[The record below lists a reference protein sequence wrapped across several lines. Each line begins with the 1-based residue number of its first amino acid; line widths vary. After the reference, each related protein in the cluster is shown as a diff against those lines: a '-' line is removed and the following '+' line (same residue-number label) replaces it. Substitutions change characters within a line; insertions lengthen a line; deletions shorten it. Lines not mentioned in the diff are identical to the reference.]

1 MEKPQIRLMTMEAK
15 VLLHD
20 EMCEQQVLGVLLG
33 CRDCYDLFQD
43 YCTEEVFFSQANRYI
58 FQCISGV
65 ISEGKSPDV
74 VSVFEFTQKHPKPG
88 CSEEDC
94 ELLAGTIAELSSSV
108 TTTTTFV
115 QNCMRLADLLTRRKM
130 YVIGSRLM
138 AAGTSEIGDTD
149 DLKAKT
155 LEELQALDDRPQTTV
170 RSVKD
175 ALVSLNKIVSDNI
188 SGTRTIGYPTG
199 FNFLD
204 EKGGM
209 QPTDLW
215 VIAAEFSQ
223 GKTSLALDFCLNA
236 ATAGYAAAFYSTEMM
251 STQLAARMVA
261 GKSGISSRVIMQCPL
276 EGDTLFKFDLAI
288 GKLEGLPIYF
298 DDTSTLSVERI
309 ISSIRSMVRNRGVK
323 IAFVDYLQTLQ
334 TNERNMRM
342 TEEQFFGLTA
352 RKFKNLAKE
361 LQICIVLI
369 SQIARSKDTTEP
381 TLSRI
386 RGSGQINE
394 AADVVLLIYR
404 AEFYNKS
411 YSGNRC
417 NVSTHNTAQ
426 IKLAKGRN
434 IGTGDFIC
442 GYNAPVTHFYELES
456 IPMIENNQEDDV
468 DNDRPF

>member
-1 MEKPQIRLMTMEAK
+1 MTMETM

-20 EMCEQQVLGVLLG
+20 EQCEQQVLGVLLTY
-33 CRDCYDLFQD
+33 RDCYDQFQD
-43 YCTEEVFFSQANRYI
+43 YCTEEVFSNPTNRYF
-58 FQCISGV
+58 FQCIGGV
-65 ISEGKSPDV
+65 ISEGKTPDL
-74 VSVFEFTQKHPKPG
+74 VSVFEYTQKHPKPG
-88 CSEEDC
+88 CSKEENS
-94 ELLAGTIAELSSSV
+94 LLAGAIAELASSVVSSV
-108 TTTTTFV
+108 TFE
-115 QNCMRLADLLTRRKM
+115 QNCMRLADLSRRRKM
-130 YVIGSRLM
+130 YVIGCQLI
-138 AAGTSEIGDTD
+138 AAGTSEMGDTD
-149 DLKAKT
+149 EIKAKT
-155 LEELQALDDRPQTTV
+155 LEDLQALDDRPQTSV

-175 ALVSLNKIVSDNI
+175 ALASLNKIVSDNI

-215 VIAAEFSQ
+215 IIAAEFSQ
-223 GKTSLALDFCLNA
+223 GKTSLALDFCLSVA
-236 ATAGYAAAFYSTEMM
+236 SAGYGAAFYSTEMM

-261 GKSGISSRVIMQCPL
+261 GKSGVSSRIIMQQPM
-276 EGDTLFKFDLAI
+276 EGETLSKYDKAI

-298 DDTSTLSVERI
+298 DDSSTLSVDRI

-323 IAFVDYLQTLQ
+323 VAFVDYLQTLQ

-369 SQIARSKDTTEP
+369 SQIARSKETTEP

-404 AEFYNKS
+404 PEFYNKS
-411 YSGNRC
+411 YSGTRC
-417 NVSTHNTAQ
+417 NVSTKDTAQ
-426 IKLAKGRN
+426 IRLAKGRN

-442 GYNAPVTHFYELES
+442 GYNAPVTHFYDLAS
-456 IPMIENNQEDDV
+456 IPMTNDSQEDNI

>member
-1 MEKPQIRLMTMEAK
+1 MDTK

-20 EMCEQQVLGVLLG
+20 DQCEQQVLGVLLSYEG
-33 CRDCYDLFQD
+33 YFAQFGD
-43 YCTEEVFFSQANRYI
+43 YCTEEVFSNPTYRYI
-58 FQCISGV
+58 FRCLSGV
-65 ISEGKSPDV
+65 IADGNIPDI
-74 VSVFEFTQKHPKPG
+74 VSVSEYTLKHPKPG
-88 CSEEDC
+88 CSENESNMMPSI
-94 ELLAGTIAELSSSV
+94 IAEISGSV
-108 TTTTTFV
+108 ATSATFI
-115 QNCMRLADLLTRRKM
+115 QNCLRLADLTRRRKM
-130 YVIGSRLM
+130 YVIGCRLM
-138 AAGTSEIGDTD
+138 AAGTSELSDTD
-149 DLKAKT
+149 EIKAKA
-155 LEELQALDDRPQTTV
+155 LEELQTLDDMPQTSV

-175 ALVSLNKIVSDNI
+175 ALVSLNEIVNDNI
-188 SGTRTIGYPTG
+188 SGIRTIGYPTG
-199 FNFLD
+199 FSFLD

-215 VIAAEFSQ
+215 IIAAEFSQ
-223 GKTSLALDFCLNA
+223 GKTSLAIDFCINA
-236 ATAGYAAAFYSTEMM
+236 ASAGYPTAFYSTEMM

-261 GKSGISSRVIMQCPL
+261 GKSGISSRVIMQKPL
-276 EGDTLFKFDLAI
+276 NGETMSKFDRAI
-288 GKLEGLPIYF
+288 GKLESLPIYF

-309 ISSIRSMVRNRGVK
+309 ISSIRSMVRKRGVK

-334 TNERNMRM
+334 TNERNMKM

-386 RGSGQINE
+386 RGSGQISE

-404 AEFYNKS
+404 PEFYNKS
-411 YSGNRC
+411 YSGTRSNI
-417 NVSTHNTAQ
+417 STKGTAQ

-442 GYNAPVTHFYELES
+442 GYNAPVTHFYELDS
-456 IPMIENNQEDDV
+456 IPKVDDSV
-468 DNDRPF
+468 SDNDFDNDRPF

>member
-1 MEKPQIRLMTMEAK
+1 MDKSQ

-20 EMCEQQVLGVLLG
+20 DQCEQHVLGVLLSYEG
-33 CRDCYDLFQD
+33 YFARFGD
-43 YCTEEVFFSQANRYI
+43 YCNEDVFSNPTYKYL

-65 ISEGKSPDV
+65 IAEGNIPSIT
-74 VSVFEFTQKHPKPG
+74 SVFGYSQKHPKPG
-88 CSEEDC
+88 CSEQENS
-94 ELLAGTIAELSSSV
+94 LLAGIIAELVSCVATS
-108 TTTTTFV
+108 TTFD
-115 QNCMRLADLLTRRKM
+115 QNCMRLADLSRRRKM
-130 YVIGSRLM
+130 YVIGWQLIN
-138 AAGTSEIGDTD
+138 AGTSELGDTD
-149 DLKAKT
+149 DIKAKT
-155 LEELQALDDRPQTTV
+155 LEELQALDDMPQTSV

-175 ALVSLNKIVSDNI
+175 ALFSLNEIVNGNI

-199 FNFLD
+199 FSFLD

-209 QPTDLW
+209 LPTDLW

-236 ATAGYAAAFYSTEMM
+236 ASAGNPTAFYSTEMM
-251 STQLAARMVA
+251 STQLVARMVA
-261 GKSGISSRVIMQCPL
+261 GKSGISSRIIMQKPL
-276 EGDTLFKFDLAI
+276 NDETLTKFDQAI

-309 ISSIRSMVRNRGVK
+309 ISSIRSMVRKRGVK

-334 TNERNMRM
+334 TNERNMKM

-386 RGSGQINE
+386 RGSGQISE
-394 AADVVLLIYR
+394 AADVVLLVYR
-404 AEFYNKS
+404 PEFYNKS
-411 YSGNRC
+411 YSGVRSK
-417 NVSTHNTAQ
+417 VSTKGTAQ

-442 GYNAPVTHFYELES
+442 GYNAPVTHFYELDT
-456 IPMIENNQEDDV
+456 IPMVGESMTDNNF

>member
-1 MEKPQIRLMTMEAK
+1 MEAK

-20 EMCEQQVLGVLLG
+20 EQCEQQVLGVLLTY
-33 CRDCYDLFQD
+33 RDCYDQFQD
-43 YCTEEVFFSQANRYI
+43 YCTEEVFSNPTNRYF
-58 FQCISGV
+58 FQCIGGV
-65 ISEGKSPDV
+65 ISEGKTPDL
-74 VSVFEFTQKHPKPG
+74 VSVFEYTQKHPKPG
-88 CSEEDC
+88 CSKEENS
-94 ELLAGTIAELSSSV
+94 LLAGAIAELASSVVSSV
-108 TTTTTFV
+108 TFE
-115 QNCMRLADLLTRRKM
+115 QNCMRLADLSRRRKM
-130 YVIGSRLM
+130 YVIGCQLT
-138 AAGTSEIGDTD
+138 AAGTSEMGDTD
-149 DLKAKT
+149 EIKAKT
-155 LEELQALDDRPQTTV
+155 LEDLQALDDRPQTSV

-175 ALVSLNKIVSDNI
+175 ALASLDKIVSDNI

-199 FNFLD
+199 FSFLD
-204 EKGGM
+204 DKGGM

-215 VIAAEFSQ
+215 IIAAEFSQ
-223 GKTSLALDFCLNA
+223 GKTSLALDFCLSA
-236 ATAGYAAAFYSTEMM
+236 ASAGYGAAFYSTEMM

-261 GKSGISSRVIMQCPL
+261 GKSGISSRVIMQQPL
-276 EGDTLFKFDLAI
+276 EGEALSNYDKAI

-309 ISSIRSMVRNRGVK
+309 ISSIRSLVRNRGVK
-323 IAFVDYLQTLQ
+323 VAFVDYLQTLQ

-386 RGSGQINE
+386 RGSGQISE

-404 AEFYNKS
+404 PEFYNKS
-411 YSGNRC
+411 YSGTRC
-417 NVSTHNTAQ
+417 KVSTKDTAQ

-442 GYNAPVTHFYELES
+442 GYNAPVTHFYDLAL
-456 IPMIENNQEDDV
+456 IPMIEDNQEDSI

>member
-1 MEKPQIRLMTMEAK
+1 MTMEAK

-20 EMCEQQVLGVLLG
+20 EQCEQQVLGVLLTY
-33 CRDCYDLFQD
+33 RDCYDQFQD
-43 YCTEEVFFSQANRYI
+43 YCTEEVFSNPINRYF
-58 FQCISGV
+58 FQCIGGV
-65 ISEGKSPDV
+65 ISEGKTPDL
-74 VSVFEFTQKHPKPG
+74 VSVFEYTQKHPKPG
-88 CSEEDC
+88 SSEE
-94 ELLAGTIAELSSSV
+94 ENSLLAGAIAELASSVVSSV
-108 TTTTTFV
+108 TFE
-115 QNCMRLADLLTRRKM
+115 QNCIRLADLSRRRKM
-130 YVIGSRLM
+130 YVIGCQLI
-138 AAGTSEIGDTD
+138 AAGTSEMGDTD
-149 DLKAKT
+149 EIKAKT
-155 LEELQALDDRPQTTV
+155 LEELQALDDRPQTSV

-215 VIAAEFSQ
+215 IIAAEFSQ
-223 GKTSLALDFCLNA
+223 GKTSLALDFCLSA
-236 ATAGYAAAFYSTEMM
+236 ASAGYGAAFYSTEMM

-261 GKSGISSRVIMQCPL
+261 GKSGVSSRVIMQQPL
-276 EGDTLFKFDLAI
+276 EGETLSKYDKAI

-298 DDTSTLSVERI
+298 DDSSTLSVDRI
-309 ISSIRSMVRNRGVK
+309 ISSLRSMVRNRGVK
-323 IAFVDYLQTLQ
+323 VAFVDYLQTLQ

-386 RGSGQINE
+386 RGSGQISE

-404 AEFYNKS
+404 PEFYNKS
-411 YSGNRC
+411 YSGIRC
-417 NVSTHNTAQ
+417 KVSTKDTAQ

-442 GYNAPVTHFYELES
+442 GYNAPVTHFYDLAS
-456 IPMIENNQEDDV
+456 IPMIEDNQEDSI

>member
-1 MEKPQIRLMTMEAK
+1 MDKAK
-15 VLLHD
+15 SLLHD
-20 EMCEQQVLGVLLG
+20 ELCEQQVLGVLLSYSG
-33 CRDCYDLFQD
+33 YYGMFGD
-43 YCTEEVFFSQANRYI
+43 YCTEEAFSNPFNRYI
-58 FQCISGV
+58 FQCIGGV
-65 ISEGKSPDV
+65 ISEGKEPNIT
-74 VSVFEFTQKHPKPG
+74 SVFEYTQKNPRKG
-88 CSEEDC
+88 VSEE
-94 ELLAGTIAELSSSV
+94 ENSLMAGNIAELISCVATSA
-108 TTTTTFV
+108 TFD
-115 QNCMRLADLLTRRKM
+115 QNCMRLADLSRRRKM
-130 YVIGSRLM
+130 YVIGWQLIN
-138 AAGTSEIGDTD
+138 AGTSELGDTD
-149 DLKAKT
+149 DIKAKT
-155 LEELQALDDRPQTTV
+155 LEELQALDDKPQT
-170 RSVKD
+170 SVKSVKE
-175 ALVSLNKIVSDNI
+175 ALNSLNGIVESNI

-199 FNFLD
+199 FSFLD

-215 VIAAEFSQ
+215 IIAAEFSQ

-236 ATAGYAAAFYSTEMM
+236 ASAGYPTAFYSTEMM

-261 GKSGISSRVIMQCPL
+261 GKSGISSRVIMQQPL
-276 EGDTLFKFDLAI
+276 NGENLIRFDQAI

-309 ISSIRSMVRNRGVK
+309 ISSIRSMVRKRGVK

-334 TNERNMRM
+334 TNERNMKM

-386 RGSGQINE
+386 RGSGQISE
-394 AADVVLLIYR
+394 AADVVLLVYR
-404 AEFYNKS
+404 PEFYNKK
-411 YSGNRC
+411 YSGMRSK
-417 NVSTHNTAQ
+417 VSTKGTAQ

-442 GYNAPVTHFYELES
+442 GYNAPVTHFYELDS
-456 IPMIENNQEDDV
+456 IPMADGATNTDSEEDD
-468 DNDRPF
+468 PF

>member
-1 MEKPQIRLMTMEAK
+1 MTMEAK

-20 EMCEQQVLGVLLG
+20 EQCEQQVLGVLLTY
-33 CRDCYDLFQD
+33 RDCYDQFQD
-43 YCTEEVFFSQANRYI
+43 YCTEEVFSNPTNRY
-58 FQCISGV
+58 FYQCISGV
-65 ISEGKSPDV
+65 ISEGKTADL
-74 VSVFEFTQKHPKPG
+74 VSVFEYTQKHPKQG
-88 CSEEDC
+88 CSEE
-94 ELLAGTIAELSSSV
+94 ENSQLASFLAGCIESVVSSV
-108 TTTTTFV
+108 TFE
-115 QNCMRLADLLTRRKM
+115 QNCMRLADLHRRRKM
-130 YVIGSRLM
+130 YVIGYNLIN
-138 AAGTSEIGDTD
+138 AGTSEMGDTD
-149 DLKAKT
+149 EIKAKT
-155 LEELQALDDRPQTTV
+155 LEELQALDDRPQTSV

-175 ALVSLNKIVSDNI
+175 ALASLNKIVNDNI

-199 FNFLD
+199 FNYLD

-223 GKTSLALDFCLNA
+223 GKTSLALDFCLSVA
-236 ATAGYAAAFYSTEMM
+236 LAGYGAAFYSTEMM

-261 GKSGISSRVIMQCPL
+261 GKSGISSRVIMQQPL
-276 EGDTLFKFDLAI
+276 EGETLSKFDKAI

-298 DDTSTLSVERI
+298 DDSSTLSVDRI
-309 ISSIRSMVRNRGVK
+309 ISSIRSMVRNKGVK
-323 IAFVDYLQTLQ
+323 VAFVDYLQTLQ

-404 AEFYNKS
+404 PETYNKS
-411 YSGNRC
+411 YSGNRH
-417 NVSTHNTAQ
+417 NISTKDTAQ

-442 GYNAPVTHFYELES
+442 GYDAPVTHFYDLAS
-456 IPMIENNQEDDV
+456 IPTIEDSQG
-468 DNDRPF
+468 DNKDKDRPF

>member
-1 MEKPQIRLMTMEAK
+1 MIMEAK

-20 EMCEQQVLGVLLG
+20 EQCEQQVLGVLLSY
-33 CRDCYDLFQD
+33 RDCYDQFQD
-43 YCTEEVFFSQANRYI
+43 YCTEEVFSNPTNRYF

-65 ISEGKSPDV
+65 ISEGKTPDL
-74 VSVFEFTQKHPKPG
+74 VSVFEYTQKHPKPG
-88 CSEEDC
+88 CSDEENS
-94 ELLAGTIAELSSSV
+94 LLAETIANLANSV
-108 TTTTTFV
+108 VTSATFE
-115 QNCMRLADLLTRRKM
+115 QNCMRLADLSRRRKM
-130 YVIGSRLM
+130 YVIGHQLIV
-138 AAGTSEIGDTD
+138 AGTSEMGDTD
-149 DLKAKT
+149 DINGKA
-155 LEELQALDDRPQTTV
+155 LEELQALDDRPQTTI
-170 RSVKD
+170 RSVKE
-175 ALVSLNKIVSDNI
+175 ALSSLNEIVNSNI
-188 SGTRTIGYPTG
+188 SGERIIGYPTG
-199 FNFLD
+199 FSYLD
-204 EKGGM
+204 DKGGM

-223 GKTSLALDFCLNA
+223 GKTSLALDMCHNA
-236 ATAGYAAAFYSTEMM
+236 ASAGYPTAFYSTEMM

-261 GKSGISSRVIMQCPL
+261 GKSGISSRVIMQQPL
-276 EGDTLFKFDLAI
+276 NGENLTRFDQAI

-309 ISSIRSMVRNRGVK
+309 ISSIRSMVRKRGVK

-334 TNERNMRM
+334 TNDRNMKM

-386 RGSGQINE
+386 RGSGQISE
-394 AADVVLLIYR
+394 AADVVLLVYR
-404 AEFYNKS
+404 PEFYNKK
-411 YSGNRC
+411 YSGMRSK
-417 NVSTHNTAQ
+417 VSTKGTAQ

-442 GYNAPVTHFYELES
+442 GYNAPVTHFYELDS
-456 IPMIENNQEDDV
+456 IPMADGATNTDSEEDD
-468 DNDRPF
+468 PF

>member
-1 MEKPQIRLMTMEAK
+1 MTSMENK

-20 EMCEQQVLGVLLG
+20 DQCEKQVLGVLLTY
-33 CRDCYDLFQD
+33 RDCFDLFHD
-43 YCTEEVFFSQANRYI
+43 YCTEDVFANPTNRYF

-65 ISEGKSPDV
+65 VSEDKTPDI
-74 VSVFEFTQKHPKPG
+74 VSLFEYTQKHPMPG
-88 CSEEDC
+88 SSDEENR
-94 ELLAGTIAELSSSV
+94 LLAGAIAELVSSVVSSV
-108 TTTTTFV
+108 TFE
-115 QNCMRLADLLTRRKM
+115 QNCIRLADLSRRRKM
-130 YVIGSRLM
+130 YVIGCQLI
-138 AAGTSEIGDTD
+138 AAGTSEMGDTD
-149 DLKAKT
+149 EIKAKV
-155 LEELQALDDRPQTTV
+155 LEELQALDESPQT
-170 RSVKD
+170 SVKSVKE
-175 ALVSLNKIVSDNI
+175 ALSSLNGIVESNI

-199 FNFLD
+199 FSFLD
-204 EKGGM
+204 DKGGM

-215 VIAAEFSQ
+215 VVAAEFSQ

-236 ATAGYAAAFYSTEMM
+236 ASAGYPAAFYSTEMM

-261 GKSGISSRVIMQCPL
+261 GKSGISSRVIMQQPL
-276 EGDTLFKFDLAI
+276 NGENLTMFDNAI

-309 ISSIRSMVRNRGVK
+309 IASIRSMVRNRGVK
-323 IAFVDYLQTLQ
+323 VAFVDYLQTLQ

-342 TEEQFFGLTA
+342 TEEQFYGVTA

-369 SQIARSKDTTEP
+369 SQISRSKDTTEP

-386 RGSGQINE
+386 RGSGQISE

-404 AEFYNKS
+404 PEFYNKS
-411 YSGNRC
+411 YSGTRC
-417 NVSTHNTAQ
+417 KVSTKDTAQ

-442 GYNAPVTHFYELES
+442 GYNAPTTHFYELDT
-456 IPMIENNQEDDV
+456 IPMIEDGREDEKI

>member
-1 MEKPQIRLMTMEAK
+1 MTMEAK

-20 EMCEQQVLGVLLG
+20 EQCEQQVLGVLLTY
-33 CRDCYDLFQD
+33 RDCYDQFQD
-43 YCTEEVFFSQANRYI
+43 YCTEEVFSNPTNRYF
-58 FQCISGV
+58 FQCIGGV
-65 ISEGKSPDV
+65 ISEGKTPDL
-74 VSVFEFTQKHPKPG
+74 VSVFEYTQKHPKPG
-88 CSEEDC
+88 CSKEENS
-94 ELLAGTIAELSSSV
+94 LLAGAIAELASSVVSSV
-108 TTTTTFV
+108 TFE
-115 QNCMRLADLLTRRKM
+115 QNCMRLADLSRRRKM
-130 YVIGSRLM
+130 YVIGCQLI
-138 AAGTSEIGDTD
+138 AAGTSEMGDTD
-149 DLKAKT
+149 EIKAKT
-155 LEELQALDDRPQTTV
+155 LEDLQALDDRPQTSV

-175 ALVSLNKIVSDNI
+175 ALASLNKIVNENI

-199 FNFLD
+199 FSFLD
-204 EKGGM
+204 DKGGM

-215 VIAAEFSQ
+215 IIAAEFSQ
-223 GKTSLALDFCLNA
+223 GKTSLALDFCLSA
-236 ATAGYAAAFYSTEMM
+236 ASAGYGAAFYSTEMM

-261 GKSGISSRVIMQCPL
+261 GKSGISSRVIMQQPL
-276 EGDTLFKFDLAI
+276 EGEALSNYDKAI

-309 ISSIRSMVRNRGVK
+309 ISSIRSLVRNRGVK
-323 IAFVDYLQTLQ
+323 VAFVDYLQTLQ

-369 SQIARSKDTTEP
+369 SQIARAKDTTEP

-386 RGSGQINE
+386 RGSGQISE

-404 AEFYNKS
+404 PEFYNKS
-411 YSGNRC
+411 YSGTRC
-417 NVSTHNTAQ
+417 KVSTKDTAQ

-442 GYNAPVTHFYELES
+442 GYNAPVTHFYDLAS
-456 IPMIENNQEDDV
+456 IPMIEDNQEDSI

>member
-1 MEKPQIRLMTMEAK
+1 M
-15 VLLHD
+15 LHD
-20 EMCEQQVLGVLLG
+20 ERCEQHALGVLLSSERYFARFG
-33 CRDCYDLFQD
+33 D
-43 YCTEEVFFSQANRYI
+43 YCDEGAFYNPTFRYI

-65 ISEGKSPDV
+65 IAEGEKPDI
-74 VSVFEFTQKHPKPG
+74 VSVFKYTQKHPKPG
-88 CSEEDC
+88 SSEKEK
-94 ELLAGTIAELSSSV
+94 ELLASIIAETSSSV
-108 TTTTTFV
+108 DTSAYFE
-115 QNCMRLADLLTRRKM
+115 QDCMRLADLSRRRKLF
-130 YVIGSRLM
+130 VIGNRLIT
-138 AAGTSEIGDTD
+138 AGTSELGDTD
-149 DLKAKT
+149 EIKAKT
-155 LEELQALDDRPQTTV
+155 LEELQALDDMPQTSV

-175 ALVSLNKIVSDNI
+175 ALVSLCGIVNQNI
-188 SGTRTIGYPTG
+188 SGKRIVGYPTG

-204 EKGGM
+204 DKGGM

-236 ATAGYAAAFYSTEMM
+236 ASAGYPTAFYSTEMM

-261 GKSGISSRVIMQCPL
+261 GKSGISSRIIMQQPL
-276 EGDTLFKFDLAI
+276 EGEKLTKYDQAI

-309 ISSIRSMVRNRGVK
+309 ISSIRSMVRKRGVK

-334 TNERNMRM
+334 TNERNMKM

-361 LQICIVLI
+361 LEICIVLI
-369 SQIARSKDTTEP
+369 SQIARSKDTAEP

-386 RGSGQINE
+386 RGSGQISE
-394 AADVVLLIYR
+394 ASDVVLLIYR
-404 AEFYNKS
+404 PEFYNKS
-411 YSGNRC
+411 YSGARSKVC
-417 NVSTHNTAQ
+417 TKGTAQ

-442 GYNAPVTHFYELES
+442 GYNAPVTHFYELDS
-456 IPMIENNQEDDV
+456 IPMVDGATNTDSEEDE
-468 DNDRPF
+468 PY

>member
-1 MEKPQIRLMTMEAK
+1 MTMEAK

-20 EMCEQQVLGVLLG
+20 EQCEQQVLGVLLTY
-33 CRDCYDLFQD
+33 RDCYDQFQD
-43 YCTEEVFFSQANRYI
+43 YCTEEVFSNPTNRYF
-58 FQCISGV
+58 FQCIGGV
-65 ISEGKSPDV
+65 ISEGKTPDL
-74 VSVFEFTQKHPKPG
+74 VSVFEYTQKHPKPG
-88 CSEEDC
+88 CSKEENS
-94 ELLAGTIAELSSSV
+94 LLAGAIAELASSVVSSV
-108 TTTTTFV
+108 TFE
-115 QNCMRLADLLTRRKM
+115 QNCMRLADLSRRRKM
-130 YVIGSRLM
+130 YVIGCQLT
-138 AAGTSEIGDTD
+138 AAGTSEMGDTD
-149 DLKAKT
+149 EIKAKT
-155 LEELQALDDRPQTTV
+155 LEDLQALDDRPQTSV

-175 ALVSLNKIVSDNI
+175 ALASLDKIVSDNI

-199 FNFLD
+199 FSFLD
-204 EKGGM
+204 DKGGM

-215 VIAAEFSQ
+215 IIAAEFSQ
-223 GKTSLALDFCLNA
+223 GKTSLALDFCLSA
-236 ATAGYAAAFYSTEMM
+236 ASAGYGAAFYSTEMM

-261 GKSGISSRVIMQCPL
+261 GKSGISSRVIMQQPL
-276 EGDTLFKFDLAI
+276 EGEALSNYDKAI

-309 ISSIRSMVRNRGVK
+309 ISSIRSLVRNRGVK
-323 IAFVDYLQTLQ
+323 VAFVDYLQTLQ

-386 RGSGQINE
+386 RGSGQISE

-404 AEFYNKS
+404 PEFYNKS
-411 YSGNRC
+411 YSGTRC
-417 NVSTHNTAQ
+417 KVSTKDTAQ

-442 GYNAPVTHFYELES
+442 GYNAPVTHFYDLAL
-456 IPMIENNQEDDV
+456 IPMIEDNQEDSI

>member
-1 MEKPQIRLMTMEAK
+1 MKAK

-20 EMCEQQVLGVLLG
+20 EQCEQQVLGVLLSY
-33 CRDCYDLFQD
+33 RDCYDQFQD
-43 YCTEEVFFSQANRYI
+43 YCTEEVFSNPTNRY
-58 FQCISGV
+58 FYQCIGGV
-65 ISEGKSPDV
+65 ISEGKTPDL
-74 VSVFEFTQKHPKPG
+74 VSVFEYTQKHPKQG
-88 CSEEDC
+88 CSEEENSQLAEAIT
-94 ELLAGTIAELSSSV
+94 ELVSSVVSSV
-108 TTTTTFV
+108 TFE
-115 QNCMRLADLLTRRKM
+115 QNCMRLADLHRRRKM
-130 YVIGSRLM
+130 YVIGCNLIN
-138 AAGTSEIGDTD
+138 AGTSELGDTD
-149 DLKAKT
+149 EIKAKT
-155 LEELQALDDRPQTTV
+155 LEELQALDDRPQTSV

-175 ALVSLNKIVSDNI
+175 ALASLNKIVNDNI
-188 SGTRTIGYPTG
+188 SGIRTIGYPTG
-199 FNFLD
+199 FNYLD

-215 VIAAEFSQ
+215 IIAAEFSQ
-223 GKTSLALDFCLNA
+223 GKTSLALDFCLSVA
-236 ATAGYAAAFYSTEMM
+236 SAGYGAAFYSTEMM

-261 GKSGISSRVIMQCPL
+261 GKSGVSSRVIMQQPL
-276 EGDTLFKFDLAI
+276 EGETLSKFDKAI

-298 DDTSTLSVERI
+298 DDSSTLSVDRI

-323 IAFVDYLQTLQ
+323 VAFVDYLQTLQ

-361 LQICIVLI
+361 LQVCIVLI

-386 RGSGQINE
+386 RGSGQISE

-404 AEFYNKS
+404 PEFYNKS
-411 YSGNRC
+411 YSGTRC
-417 NVSTHNTAQ
+417 KVSTKDTAQ

-442 GYNAPVTHFYELES
+442 GYSAPVTHFYDLAS
-456 IPMIENNQEDDV
+456 IPMTEDNQG
-468 DNDRPF
+468 DNKDKDRPF

>member
-1 MEKPQIRLMTMEAK
+1 MTMETK
-15 VLLHD
+15 LLLHD
-20 EMCEQQVLGVLLG
+20 ERCEQQVLGVLLSY
-33 CRDCYDLFQD
+33 RDYYNTFTD
-43 YCTEEVFFSQANRYI
+43 YCTDEVFSNPTNRY
-58 FQCISGV
+58 FFNCIKGV
-65 ISEGKSPDV
+65 ISEGNIPDL
-74 VSVFEFTQKHPKPG
+74 VSVFEYTQKHPKPG
-88 CSEEDC
+88 CSEKENS
-94 ELLAGTIAELSSSV
+94 LLAGVIAELTSSVVSSV
-108 TTTTTFV
+108 TFE
-115 QNCMRLADLLTRRKM
+115 QDCMRLADLLRRRKM
-130 YVIGSRLM
+130 YVIGCKLM
-138 AAGTSEIGDTD
+138 TAGTSEIGDTD
-149 DLKAKT
+149 EIKAKT
-155 LEELQALDDRPQTTV
+155 LEELQALDERPTTSV
-170 RSVKD
+170 RSIKESL
-175 ALVSLNKIVSDNI
+175 ASLNEIVNNNI

-215 VIAAEFSQ
+215 IIAAEFSQ

-236 ATAGYAAAFYSTEMM
+236 ATAGYGTAFYSTEMM

-261 GKSGISSRVIMQCPL
+261 GKSGISSRIIMQQPL
-276 EGDTLFKFDLAI
+276 EGDTLTKYDKAI

-309 ISSIRSMVRNRGVK
+309 INSIRSMVRNREVK

-334 TNERNMRM
+334 TNERNMKM

-361 LQICIVLI
+361 LQICIILI

-386 RGSGQINE
+386 RGSGQISE

-404 AEFYNKS
+404 PEFYNSS
-411 YSGNRC
+411 YSGVRC
-417 NVSTHNTAQ
+417 KVSTKGTAQ

-434 IGTGDFIC
+434 IGVGDFIC
-442 GYNAPVTHFYELES
+442 GYDAPVTHFYELETV
-456 IPMIENNQEDDV
+456 PMIEDSQEEH
-468 DNDRPF
+468 NSDRPF